1 MVCPYSFDVPGGVQA
16 HVQDLGR
23 ELVRLGHQVSILA
36 PAAEPAADPAPTA
49 EPGPAAAGTVESDA
63 EPARRERRAGARRYS
78 LARWTGGGDDQDAP
92 EDGDADATGEGGN
105 TVDFPDYFVPAGR
118 SVGIPYN
125 GSVARL
131 SFGPVS
137 YNRVRKW
144 IRAGAFDVLH
154 VHEPVAP
161 SLSMLALMVAEG
173 PIVATFHTANPRSR
187 MLTAFQPVLQPFLEK
202 ITGRIAVSELA
213 RQVQVE
219 HLGSDAVIIPN
230 GVDVPFYAAAGP
242 LPGYPRTGGT
252 IGFIG
257 RYDEPRKGMD
267 VLLEALRLLAPH
279 RPDLRLLVAGGG
291 DAEELL
297 EKAGPA
303 LAPHLVM
310 LGRVSEAD
318 KASMLSSVDVYC
330 APNTGGESFGI
341 VLTEAMS
348 AGAAVVASD
357 LEAFR
362 RVLED
367 GTAGVL
373 FPVGNAPALATAL
386 ADLIDDPARRAVLNE
401 RAIAAVAAYDWP
413 VVAAT
418 VVKVYETVVARE
430 SRTVVEAD

>member
-1 MVCPYSFDVPGGVQA
+1 MKVGLVCPYSFDVPGGVQA

-36 PAAEPAADPAPTA
+36 PAAEPSDAAEGPSGEPAP
-49 EPGPAAAGTVESDA
+49 
-63 EPARRERRAGARRYS
+63 RERRTGARRS
-78 LARWTGGGDDQDAP
+78 ARARWAGGGDPGVEPGNGGEPGDRAGDV
-92 EDGDADATGEGGN
+92 DGR

-242 LPGYPRTGGT
+242 LPGYPRVGGT
-252 IGFIG
+252 LGFIG

-267 VLLEALRLLAPH
+267 VLLEAVRLLAPH

-291 DAEELL
+291 DEEELL
-297 EKAGPA
+297 EKAGPE

-310 LGRVSEAD
+310 LGRVSDAD
-318 KASMLSSVDVYC
+318 KAAMLSSVDVYC
-330 APNTGGESFGI
+330 APNLGGESFGI

-362 RVLED
+362 RVLANGE
-367 GTAGVL
+367 AGVL
-373 FPVGNAPALATAL
+373 FPVGNAAALAVAL
-386 ADLIDDPARRAVLNE
+386 GDLLDDPARRDVLTQ
-401 RAIAAVAAYDWP
+401 RAAEAVAAYDWP

-418 VVKVYETVVARE
+418 VVKVYETVVA
-430 SRTVVEAD
+430 SVARTVVEAD